1 MPIRQSVL
9 VIDDDPVFRG
19 FCRDLLDPEGFRV
32 VEAINGAEALIWFE
46 RERANIILLEL
57 QVPILNGRNFLE
69 YRLGS
74 PELWTIPVVVVTR
87 ERVETDFRETLH
99 HLGVARLLGKP
110 VAPEDLVGAV
120 RGVLGEPRRIPP
132 PAEAEAPG
140 GRRDPR
146 VVMTAP
152 VRVRTKGLLETT
164 GRLYDLSAGG
174 LGAYFPDRLTLGERI
189 TLSLEIQGRLF
200 LEGVVQWAEDI
211 LTAMGY
217 RHGMRFAQR
226 QQKAFPLHL
235 YALVRESPEAGA

>member
-1 MPIRQSVL
+1 MPIRQSAL

-32 VEAINGAEALIWFE
+32 VEAINGADALIWFE

-57 QVPILNGRNFLE
+57 QVPVLNGRNFLE

-87 ERVETDFRETLH
+87 ERVETDFRETLRR
-99 HLGVARLLGKP
+99 LGVAHLLDKP
-110 VAPEDLVGAV
+110 VAPEDLLRAV

-132 PAEAEAPG
+132 PAEAPG

-146 VVMTAP
+146 VEMNAP

-189 TLSLEIQGRLF
+189 TLNLDIQGRLF
-200 LEGVVQWAEDI
+200 LEGIVQWAGDI
-211 LTAMGY
+211 LTAVGY

-235 YALVRESPEAGA
+235 YALVREPPEAGA

>member
-19 FCRDLLDPEGFRV
+19 FCRDLLEAEGFRV
-32 VEAINGAEALIWFE
+32 VEASNGAEALIWFE

-57 QVPILNGRNFLE
+57 QMPILDGRNFLE

-74 PELWTIPVVVVTR
+74 PELWAIPVVVVTR
-87 ERVETDFRETLH
+87 QRVETDFHETLH
-99 HLGVARLLGKP
+99 RLGATRLLGKP
-110 VAPEDLVGAV
+110 VAPEDLLGAV
-120 RGVLGEPRRIPP
+120 RGVLGEPRRILPP
-132 PAEAEAPG
+132 TEAEVAS

-146 VVMTAP
+146 VMLTVP

-164 GRLYDLSAGG
+164 GRLWDLSAGG
-174 LGAYFPDRLTLGERI
+174 LGAYLPDRLTHGERI
-189 TLSLEIQGRLF
+189 TLSLDIQGRLF
-200 LEGVVQWAEDI
+200 LEGVVQWAGDI

-235 YALVRESPEAGA
+235 YALVRESPEASA